1 MIIFIDEDTM
11 SLEELLTENE
21 EDYDEREGVQ
31 STAGRVLYPYS

>member
-21 EDYDEREGVQ
+21 EDYDEREGV
-31 STAGRVLYPYS
+31 